1 MPRRNRIRR
10 LRASA
15 RAKVRLMNR
24 LSLLTFAV
32 ALAGCGAP
40 PNEVFRTRDGVLQAT
55 TTAQAAAY
63 CQKDRSTLRVMGKAP
78 AESGVLFVCDR

>member
-1 MPRRNRIRR
+1 
-10 LRASA
+10 
-15 RAKVRLMNR
+15 MNR
-24 LSLLTFAV
+24 LLLLSLGI
-32 ALAGCGAP
+32 ALSGCGAP

-63 CQKDRSTLRVMGKAP
+63 CQKDRTTLRVVGKAP

>member
-1 MPRRNRIRR
+1 
-10 LRASA
+10 
-15 RAKVRLMNR
+15 MNR
-24 LSLLTFAV
+24 LLLLSLAI
-32 ALAGCGAP
+32 ALSGCGAP

-63 CQKDRSTLRVMGKAP
+63 CQKDRLTLRVMGKAP